1 MNTETS
7 KSSTS
12 CGCSWQCVLRRWAP
26 EALVILIF
34 AAISF
39 AYFFPADIEG
49 RILYQHDSSAGRGA
63 GQEINEYRQST
74 GETTRWTNSL
84 FCGMPTYQ
92 LAPSYKSATPM
103 TMAADA
109 YHLWLPDYVW
119 YLFAYLLGFY
129 ILLRAFDFRRHLAT
143 LGAVL
148 WGFSTYFLII
158 IAAGHIWKV
167 VALAYLPPLIAGI
180 VLAFRGKYLP
190 ALIVTTIFTAFEINA
205 NHVQMTYYYL
215 FVILLMVIAYL
226 IDAIRTKRMVH
237 FAKAAS
243 VCKIG
248 RAHV

>member
-84 FCGMPTYQ
+84 F
-92 LAPSYKSATPM
+92 
-103 TMAADA
+103 
-109 YHLWLPDYVW
+109 
-119 YLFAYLLGFY
+119 
-129 ILLRAFDFRRHLAT
+129 
-143 LGAVL
+143 
-148 WGFSTYFLII
+148 
-158 IAAGHIWKV
+158 
-167 VALAYLPPLIAGI
+167 
-180 VLAFRGKYLP
+180 
-190 ALIVTTIFTAFEINA
+190 
-205 NHVQMTYYYL
+205 
-215 FVILLMVIAYL
+215 
-226 IDAIRTKRMVH
+226 
-237 FAKAAS
+237 
-243 VCKIG
+243 
-248 RAHV
+248 